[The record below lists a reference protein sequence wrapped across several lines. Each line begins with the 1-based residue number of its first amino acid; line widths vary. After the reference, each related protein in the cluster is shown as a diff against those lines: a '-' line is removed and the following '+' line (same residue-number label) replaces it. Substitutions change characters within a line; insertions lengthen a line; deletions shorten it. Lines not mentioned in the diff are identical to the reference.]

1 MFFSSIS
8 SFFFRRSKVC
18 LLFSMMILTITFCPR
33 EVDAAI
39 GNHGRGTGGRS
50 PRRSSPRKASTSSS
64 QGGGQQ
70 NQQNQQVQQPPQLE
84 QPPPRKRTWMNHFV
98 VHKGWNCTQIPSNP
112 VIIGGDGGGAGK
124 SLEKFLFEAN
134 AVQFGPVDEDGNSV
148 AQKKV
153 EWIRWF

>member
-1 MFFSSIS
+1 MFFSSRS
-8 SFFFRRSKVC
+8 SFFRRSKVC
-18 LLFSMMILTITFCPR
+18 LLFSMMILTITFCTR

-64 QGGGQQ
+64 QGGQQ
-70 NQQNQQVQQPPQLE
+70 NQQQNQQVQQPPQLE

-124 SLEKFLFEAN
+124 SLEKFYSKRTRYSS
-134 AVQFGPVDEDGNSV
+134 VQWTRTGILWHK
-148 AQKKV
+148 KKV